1 MLLAASYFKNS
12 SRKSPYSL
20 LPLAGQP
27 CYTRRENWASL
38 LTEISSSQDGIFSS
52 QAVAKLGNSSVSP
65 NVGHLI
71 LKYLCPA
78 VRNILSDGLKAY
90 VLDMIIG
97 QRRNI
102 PWSMVEPTSPAPSAS
117 TSLHPGL

>member
-1 MLLAASYFKNS
+1 M
-12 SRKSPYSL
+12 
-20 LPLAGQP
+20 
-27 CYTRRENWASL
+27 
-38 LTEISSSQDGIFSS
+38 
-52 QAVAKLGNSSVSP
+52 SP

-78 VRNILSDGLKAY
+78 VRDILSDGLKAY

-102 PWSMVEPTSPAPSAS
+102 PWSVVEAS
-117 TSLHPGL
+117 TQLGMDGVQRNLLLCGTPVLWLGGAGEG

>member
-1 MLLAASYFKNS
+1 M
-12 SRKSPYSL
+12 
-20 LPLAGQP
+20 
-27 CYTRRENWASL
+27 
-38 LTEISSSQDGIFSS
+38 
-52 QAVAKLGNSSVSP
+52 SP

-78 VRNILSDGLKAY
+78 VRDILSDGLKAY

-102 PWSMVEPTSPAPSAS
+102 PWSVVEAS
-117 TSLHPGL
+117 TQLGMEDVLCGTAVLWLGGAGEGPNFPITGPSSEKKPRQKKKKFFSCHPEFLGCF

>member
-1 MLLAASYFKNS
+1 M
-12 SRKSPYSL
+12 
-20 LPLAGQP
+20 
-27 CYTRRENWASL
+27 
-38 LTEISSSQDGIFSS
+38 
-52 QAVAKLGNSSVSP
+52 SP

-78 VRNILSDGLKAY
+78 VRDILSDGLKAY

-102 PWSMVEPTSPAPSAS
+102 PWSVVEAS
-117 TSLHPGL
+117 TQLGTEGMLVAITLRDSCVVAGRCWGRLTIRIGMQNNNTHLSAQNRVHLDLFLQNERATALFCPNICCHFC

>member
-1 MLLAASYFKNS
+1 DLCGPMPTGQCNS
-12 SRKSPYSL
+12 SSAGKICALSTTAWDHQYVQGPRLTSL
-20 LPLAGQP
+20 
-27 CYTRRENWASL
+27 
-38 LTEISSSQDGIFSS
+38 
-52 QAVAKLGNSSVSP
+52 AKLGNSSVSP

-78 VRNILSDGLKAY
+78 VRDILSDGLKAY

-102 PWSMVEPTSPAPSAS
+102 PWSVVEAS
-117 TSLHPGL
+117 TQLGKKKWTKQKRISFPLTEFPDCL

>member
-1 MLLAASYFKNS
+1 M
-12 SRKSPYSL
+12 
-20 LPLAGQP
+20 
-27 CYTRRENWASL
+27 
-38 LTEISSSQDGIFSS
+38 
-52 QAVAKLGNSSVSP
+52 SP

-78 VRNILSDGLKAY
+78 VRDILSDGLKAY

-102 PWSMVEPTSPAPSAS
+102 PWSVVEAS
-117 TSLHPGL
+117 TQLGMEDVQRYPLLCGTPVLWLGGGGEG

>member
-1 MLLAASYFKNS
+1 M
-12 SRKSPYSL
+12 
-20 LPLAGQP
+20 
-27 CYTRRENWASL
+27 
-38 LTEISSSQDGIFSS
+38 
-52 QAVAKLGNSSVSP
+52 SP

-78 VRNILSDGLKAY
+78 VRDILSDGLKAY

-102 PWSMVEPTSPAPSAS
+102 PWSVVEAS
-117 TSLHPGL
+117 TQLGMDVVQQCLQLCGSCGWEVLGKVGSKDGSAKHTFSCMEQGAH